1 MSKKIIF
8 SSIILCLMVGVYFLN
23 LNEQKN
29 YKSSSS
35 KLLNIEKNSIK
46 KILIQSN
53 QDAIELMKQDTTWT
67 MTGIDTLV
75 VKQNLISNLLDNII
89 SLETQMLMT
98 QKEEKWSTYNVDD
111 TTGTH
116 LALVDLDD
124 NTIGYYVFGNSSS
137 DYSRCYVRSNEIPN
151 VYLTNNNIMYH
162 LQTMPEFW
170 GEKPKEIIPQQ
181 EF

>member
-1 MSKKIIF
+1 MYH
-8 SSIILCLMVGVYFLN
+8 V
-23 LNEQKN
+23 
-29 YKSSSS
+29 
-35 KLLNIEKNSIK
+35 

-75 VKQNLISNLLDNII
+75 VKQNLISSLLDNII
-89 SLETQMLMT
+89 SLEIQMLMT
-98 QKEEKWSTYNVDD
+98 QKEEKCSTYNVDD

-137 DYSRCYVRSNEIPN
+137 DYSRCYVRVNNSPN
-151 VYLTNNNIMYH
+151 VYLTSNNV
-162 LQTMPEFW
+162 
-170 GEKPKEIIPQQ
+170 II
-181 EF
+181 